1 MVGRERKE
9 YLLLALREAG
19 VLLLLL
25 LPALAGVFGWLA
37 LADWLCV
44 SLPAADGRPAELGA
58 AGELTLLLL
67 PPEMLWVRRPAADVR
82 AGVAGEEAL
91 LLLPSLQQRQVSG

>member
-1 MVGRERKE
+1 VGRERSE

-25 LPALAGVFGWLA
+25 LLALPCGVLGMLA

-44 SLPAADGRPAELGA
+44 SFPAADNARPAELGA
-58 AGELTLLLL
+58 AGDATLLLL
-67 PPEMLWVRRPAADVR
+67 PLE
-82 AGVAGEEAL
+82 
-91 LLLPSLQQRQVSG
+91 